1 MEGRRD
7 QEGAAEAK
15 DNMRKTERNRLQKEF
30 ACKPKSEEKR
40 QT

>member
-15 DNMRKTERNRLQKEF
+15 DNMRKTD
-30 ACKPKSEEKR
+30 R
-40 QT
+40 QRIRTQTKI